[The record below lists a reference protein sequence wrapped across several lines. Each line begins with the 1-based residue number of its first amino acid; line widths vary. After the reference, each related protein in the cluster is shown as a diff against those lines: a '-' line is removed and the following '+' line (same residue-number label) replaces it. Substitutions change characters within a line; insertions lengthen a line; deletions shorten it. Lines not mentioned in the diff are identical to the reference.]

1 MNQHANASPSL
12 ESYDDVVSRV
22 IKDLVLAFFFGF
34 LSCSQKTDCMV
45 NLNKFL
51 ATELVMELKVCQSLV
66 YMHNALSSSFL
77 IIGIQVRENTND
89 GANGGQVRSSFI
101 CLIVSTINYVIIKSF
116 SLELLLYVLSYLSN
130 QLMLIFF
137 VHRIPLAMK
146 LQLCCLSTNLDFC
159 NSVKT
164 SWTKSHI
171 LWKSIPAETQDSF
184 LFINQ
189 FHQGCQ

>member
-1 MNQHANASPSL
+1 
-12 ESYDDVVSRV
+12 
-22 IKDLVLAFFFGF
+22 
-34 LSCSQKTDCMV
+34 
-45 NLNKFL
+45 
-51 ATELVMELKVCQSLV
+51 
-66 YMHNALSSSFL
+66 MHNALSSSFL

-146 LQLCCLSTNLDFC
+146 L
-159 NSVKT
+159 
-164 SWTKSHI
+164 
-171 LWKSIPAETQDSF
+171 
-184 LFINQ
+184 
-189 FHQGCQ
+189 